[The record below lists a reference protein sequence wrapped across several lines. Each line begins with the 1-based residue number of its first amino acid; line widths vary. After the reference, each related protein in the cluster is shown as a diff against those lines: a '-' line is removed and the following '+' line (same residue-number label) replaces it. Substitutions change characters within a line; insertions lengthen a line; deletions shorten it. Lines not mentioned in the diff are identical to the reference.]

1 MRADFTKVRW
11 RLWNKEKIYTWP
23 EDESTS
29 MVCVAKLQ
37 GKNIS
42 ERYANGILIAY
53 APEMYRALKA
63 IRAKLPA
70 IANAHLDRLF
80 EAIFNAGRLLSDID
94 VKSRALESNAETQN
108 TEP

>member
-1 MRADFTKVRW
+1 MPDFTKVRW

-23 EDESTS
+23 EDESAS
-29 MVCVAKLQ
+29 MVYVAKLQ

-53 APEMYRALKA
+53 APEMYKALKA
-63 IRAKLPA
+63 IREELPA

-80 EAIFNAGRLLSDID
+80 DAVFNAGRLLSNID
-94 VKSRALESNAETQN
+94 VQARALEDNAETED